1 MCVCVCVSVCVCV
14 CVCVCVVGGQAGPS
28 GVEDADEAAK
38 KKIIPMVLTCS
49 IYTQRK
55 IYHVSKNL
63 LYYVR
68 KEKTSEERDSR
79 SADFAACTLSLTH
92 SLSLF

>member
-1 MCVCVCVSVCVCV
+1 VCVA
-14 CVCVCVVGGQAGPS
+14 GGQAGPS

-49 IYTQRK
+49 IYTHRK

-63 LYYVR
+63 LYYMR
-68 KEKTSEERDSR
+68 KEKTSEDERDSR